1 MDAKIADLEK
11 RLEAAEARAED
22 LARRLA
28 EKEEQELL
36 RMVTGSDAAEGIGSR
51 SRSALGMRD
60 SKSFA
65 DGSSPAKDATGI
77 ITASAQSFLRRR
89 ARGQSPGSSRPS
101 PDSGRGGGSFLRR
114 RRGPPRKQ
122 SFLQTRMQELEG
134 ELTEAKHAAEV
145 AGRKQA
151 NAEADAQE
159 WKRMFED
166 KERADSLMAGR
177 LSGNGLPLWGGLGGH
192 YHC

>member
-1 MDAKIADLEK
+1 MPRLRISRSAWRPQRRVQRISREGWPK
-11 RLEAAEARAED
+11 RRSKSSSAWSPA
-22 LARRLA
+22 
-28 EKEEQELL
+28 
-36 RMVTGSDAAEGIGSR
+36 DAAEGIGSR

-166 KERADSLMAGR
+166 KEQADSLMAGR